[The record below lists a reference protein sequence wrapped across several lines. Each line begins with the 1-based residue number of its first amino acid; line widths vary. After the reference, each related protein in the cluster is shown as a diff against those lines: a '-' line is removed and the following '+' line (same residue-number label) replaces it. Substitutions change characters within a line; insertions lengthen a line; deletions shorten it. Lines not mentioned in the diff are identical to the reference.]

1 MSISSL
7 VSERLTQIS
16 PDAYTTEPEYIKFKN
31 SGVYQRVTNA
41 LHNQLV
47 AYRKRVAKPGKSND
61 SDEHRRFQDLVED
74 LGNLSRL
81 IYQCEKEL
89 NESKNPPCKSSINVF
104 VFEHTSDY
112 HLVPAYKKS
121 TENLPGEVLNFIFR
135 PNLDDPDPVVKS
147 PKDDDVSVDAE
158 PKEPRK
164 LLFERD
170 EFLTSE
176 KTWLVGYDIE
186 TQAFPDEAYFD
197 IKKGHTVSEP
207 SVTVSHQWYFNFQGV
222 RFGVVLLTPKRLS
235 QVQFVKYLNLT
246 IPETTTYSDYLHMKC
261 ILVYAYF
268 SVYESGWL
276 KVTYRDETKE
286 FTFRN
291 RKKLPIQVIMER
303 NDEWYGYSPLREI
316 DLEKPGVNGKQGK
329 ASTYRVQLIFADAIK
344 LQSGGLKKLGQTI
357 GIEKQELPTGVITEM
372 AEFIQTHPF
381 KFCDYAIT
389 DSIIAAEAHLHTYH
403 TTKRIVGV
411 TEEKTRMPGYSVA
424 YFSKLYMDRYPDP
437 SPKADEKKR
446 RKNESAPKPN
456 RSDMHWKTYLGY
468 ENGKMS
474 LIGKAFTRFYYGG
487 RNDVVSVGPREK
499 AYYLDL
505 HSAYLTSVV
514 MLKDYNFSKVTVRAG
529 AEADARAQELFKLS
543 RMAEGDGPFQV
554 VGIECSFVF
563 KRTHATSVFDGTS
576 QTYVKVNRPVKPIFP
591 IRIDE
596 SAELPNARVDFDTDG
611 IIYPRCGSSCITW
624 PEYWAAVNL
633 DLLEHVY
640 VYKITEFDKVA
651 DPKVGYTN
659 WLAEDVLGLLIK
671 RKQAADDKYN
681 PSSAANVLFLKNF
694 LNFFYGK
701 TAQGIQETSS
711 ALKNHDLDKRIS
723 TSAMTCF
730 PLASYITGFCRSV
743 VGELLQLNDCYGIT
757 TDGFIT
763 PTHRDNLVTGDLC
776 NRVQMRLSTGKNGGF
791 GDKKFIGS
799 DYTATKS
806 LFLKTRGYM
815 FIDETIATDETKEAA
830 EDERI
835 FSPKSMLQKIAK
847 MGAQLSESEIDD
859 PATAFLEYLQTGYS
873 DKKYFVKLQKIRK
886 EQTGTSDKSSK
897 KRKMNKDA
905 TPEKRKAEDTALTMT
920 FDMKHIPVNPK
931 IEEFEWQG
939 IKYPFVSF
947 ETVPLETATDFH
959 MLRMLIKRDYTTDL
973 EAYAD
978 PGVPDKILPI
988 TDIET
993 EYTKMRAHWNSSGI
1007 KIEQALPYPYTVVKN
1022 TIIPTQIE
1030 ISTKNSKT
1038 ALLFKYSS
1046 DKDRLTEI
1054 LLQLRAVPKYLRCE
1068 DYQSLLVE
1076 FEKFKA
1082 DN

>member
-1 MSISSL
+1 MGS
-7 VSERLTQIS
+7 TKHP
-16 PDAYTTEPEYIKFKN
+16 PDN
-31 SGVYQRVTNA
+31 
-41 LHNQLV
+41 
-47 AYRKRVAKPGKSND
+47 
-61 SDEHRRFQDLVED
+61 
-74 LGNLSRL
+74 
-81 IYQCEKEL
+81 
-89 NESKNPPCKSSINVF
+89 SSINVF
-104 VFEHTSDY
+104 VFEHTNDY
-112 HLVPAYKKS
+112 HLIPAYKKS
-121 TENLPGEVLNFIFR
+121 TVGILSETLNFIFR

-147 PKDDDVSVDAE
+147 SKDKEVA
-158 PKEPRK
+158 PKENRK
-164 LLFERD
+164 ALFERD
-170 EFLTSE
+170 EYVTSE

-186 TQAFPDEAYFD
+186 TQSFPDEAYFD
-197 IKKGHTVSEP
+197 VKKGHTVSEP

-222 RFGVVLLTPKRLS
+222 RFGVILLTPKRLS
-235 QVQFVKYLNLT
+235 QAQFVKYLNLT
-246 IPETTTYSDYLHMKC
+246 VPETTTYSDYLRMKC

-276 KVTYRDETKE
+276 KVTYREETKE

-303 NDEWYGYSPLREI
+303 NDEWYGYSPLREV
-316 DLEKPGVNGKQGK
+316 DLEKPGENGKPGK
-329 ASTYRVQLIFADAIK
+329 ASSYRVQLIFAEAIK
-344 LQSGGLKKLGQTI
+344 LHSGGLKKLGQI
-357 GIEKQELPTGVITEM
+357 IEIEKQELPTGVITEM
-372 AEFIQTHPF
+372 AEFLQTNPF

-411 TEEKTRMPGYSVA
+411 TEEKTRMPGYSMA
-424 YFSKLYMDRYPDP
+424 YFSKLYIDKYPDP
-437 SPKADEKKR
+437 SPEAVEKR
-446 RKNESAPKPN
+446 RLRNEKREIEALKNANLRKAQLISPQDEALRNAKFAPKPD

-474 LIGKAFTRFYYGG
+474 LISKAFTRFYYGG
-487 RNDVVSVGPREK
+487 RNDVVSVGPRKE

-514 MLKDYNFSKVTVRAG
+514 MLKDYDFSKVTVRAG
-529 AEADARAQELFKLS
+529 AEANARAQELFELS
-543 RMAEGDGPFQV
+543 KKGEGDGPFQV

-563 KRTHATSVFDGTS
+563 KRTHSTTVFDGTS
-576 QTYVKVNRPVKPIFP
+576 KTNVQVNRAVKPIFP

-640 VYKITEFDKVA
+640 VYKITEFEKVA
-651 DPKVGYTN
+651 DPKGGYTN

-671 RKQAADDKYN
+671 RKQAADDKEN
-681 PSSAANVLFLKNF
+681 PASVANVLFLKNF

-711 ALKNHDLDKRIS
+711 AMKNHDLDKRIS

-763 PTHRDNLVTGDLC
+763 PTPRDKLVTGDLC
-776 NRVQMRLSTGKNGGF
+776 NRVQNRLSTGKNGGF
-791 GDKKFIGS
+791 GDKNFIGCE
-799 DYTATKS
+799 YTATIS

-815 FIDETIATDETKEAA
+815 FIDETKATKETKDAA
-830 EDERI
+830 ENERI
-835 FSPKSMLQKIAK
+835 ITPKSMLQKIAK
-847 MGAQLSESEIDD
+847 MGAQLEESEIDD
-859 PATAFLEYLQTGYS
+859 PATAILEYLQTGYS

-897 KRKMNKDA
+897 KRKMNNDA

-920 FDMKHIPVNPK
+920 FDMKHIPVDPK
-931 IEEFEWQG
+931 IEMFDWQG
-939 IKYPFVSF
+939 VKYPFVSF
-947 ETVPLETATDFH
+947 ETEPLETATDFH
-959 MLRMLIKRDYTTDL
+959 ILRMLIKRDYTADL
-973 EAYAD
+973 VAYAD
-978 PGVPDKILPI
+978 PSVPDAIL
-988 TDIET
+988 EMNNVKT
-993 EYTKMRAHWNSSGI
+993 EYSKMRAHWLGSGI
-1007 KIEQALPYPYTVVKN
+1007 DIEQAQPNPYKIVKKNIVV
-1022 TIIPTQIE
+1022 TRRDIPA
-1030 ISTKNSKT
+1030 KGSKT
-1038 ALLFKYSS
+1038 ALKFAYNA
-1046 DKDRLTEI
+1046 DKERLTEI
-1054 LLQLRAVPKYLRCE
+1054 LLQLRAVPKYLQLE
-1068 DYQSLLVE
+1068 DYQRLLLD
-1076 FEKFKA
+1076 FKKFKA